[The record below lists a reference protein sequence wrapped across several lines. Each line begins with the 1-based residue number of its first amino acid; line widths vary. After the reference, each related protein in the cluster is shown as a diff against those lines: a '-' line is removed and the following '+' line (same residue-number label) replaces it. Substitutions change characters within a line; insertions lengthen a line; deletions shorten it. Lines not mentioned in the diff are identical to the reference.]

1 MPSVLECIPSD
12 KKIKTWRDMESIME
26 IVLKP
31 ADTRIPA
38 PRDTHKKKKNSPK
51 QKQKEFINNEM
62 IKYGRDLYE
71 EEAFISAWERENPDI
86 EDLDELW
93 DEMISTYE
101 PIYLEWYQELSYYIP
116 VDNFN
121 VVPYSISYGLPLPY
135 YCFVDA
141 YM

>member
-1 MPSVLECIPSD
+1 MTSVLECIPSD
-12 KKIKTWRDMESIME
+12 MQIRTWCDMESIME

-51 QKQKEFINNEM
+51 QKQKEHINTEM
-62 IKYGRDLYE
+62 IKYGRELYE
-71 EEAFISAWERENPDI
+71 EEELISAWERENPDL

-101 PIYLEWYQELSYYIP
+101 PIYLESHQELSYYIQ
-116 VDNFN
+116 VGNFN

-135 YCFVDA
+135 CRFVDA